1 MHLWASQAVSL
12 DPASLRGAV
21 EMVKVGD
28 IQYKVGESQGIAH
41 WEIQTSAPPR
51 GGWWKLVLWLYVAGG
66 VALDPESRSPEPV
79 GFKKW
84 GDFSSP
90 TMEVTSFFL
99 SFCHLEMSLMK
110 RNLTVTQLPRA
121 GDLVSH
127 WGVRPTGRA

>member
-1 MHLWASQAVSL
+1 M
-12 DPASLRGAV
+12 RGAV

-66 VALDPESRSPEPV
+66 VALDPESRSPEQV

-90 TMEVTSFFL
+90 TMEVTSFF
-99 SFCHLEMSLMK
+99 
-110 RNLTVTQLPRA
+110 
-121 GDLVSH
+121 
-127 WGVRPTGRA
+127 